1 MGREANAADADKDI
15 IDRAETNRDD
25 IEKKLDELGL
35 MDGINEVI
43 VTTLRDGTPNAA
55 PIGLIR
61 DGEVL
66 KVRLFVGT
74 HTYDSILKDKTFV
87 ANVVHDPMLFVESA
101 LSELPAYAFQ
111 EREGLLTLKEAE
123 AWALLKCS
131 DVFPTDIVIAEVEF
145 IRGEVLRRDY
155 RAFNRGVNLV
165 VEAAIAA
172 TRYLA
177 LNSDSYFM
185 EILKLERIVKRCGG
199 PKEKA
204 AMQRL
209 VDLIDEH
216 KPF

>member
-1 MGREANAADADKDI
+1 MAQEADV
-15 IDRAETNRDD
+15 D

-35 MDGINEVI
+35 LDGINEVI
-43 VTTLRDGTPNAA
+43 VTTNRDGTPNAA

-61 DGEVL
+61 DGRSL

-74 HTYDSILKDKTFV
+74 HTYESIIKDKNFV
-87 ANVVHDPMLFVESA
+87 ANVVHDPMLFVEAA
-101 LSELPAYAFQ
+101 LSELPEDSFQ
-111 EREGLLTLKEAE
+111 EREGLLTLKDAE
-123 AWALLKCS
+123 AWALFKCS
-131 DVFPTDIVIAEVEF
+131 DAFPLDIVIAEVEF
-145 IRGEVLRRDY
+145 VKGEVLRRDY

-177 LNSDSYFM
+177 LNADSYFE
-185 EILKLERIVKRCGG
+185 EIIKLERIVKRCGG
-199 PKEKA
+199 PKERE

-209 VDLIDEH
+209 MDLIDKH